1 MSNHNPIVTIF
12 TFVAIVFHFEWH
24 ALCCTMSLVRFTN
37 ELFAHM
43 PYDHTKTMSICE
55 ILNVAYVFSSLS
67 FWIVLVY
74 FYQCLQSSRSQVK
87 SFVSFIQRNQRSTA
101 FRALLHIYV
110 DFACLVFNKTPKRK
124 GQYVLHKVV
133 ICANLSTFMYEPKN
147 FSVDSSFCWVHFCWV
162 HRWKSKK
169 KERQR

>member
-1 MSNHNPIVTIF
+1 MF
-12 TFVAIVFHFEWH
+12 FRLFH
-24 ALCCTMSLVRFTN
+24 
-37 ELFAHM
+37 
-43 PYDHTKTMSICE
+43 
-55 ILNVAYVFSSLS
+55 

-110 DFACLVFNKTPKRK
+110 DFACLVFNKTLKRK

-169 KERQR
+169 KERQRKINSFTFVHIWMDYHLVSFIQPFVMRF